1 MLDNVV
7 SMFDDRKALVGKIK
21 KAAYEANMPVYREKY
36 GHFYTEMINA
46 VEGSEDETNVANEI
60 ADCFVKQVFDG
71 FAKNG
76 KVGSGKVLDLNFMMV
91 YYFFPGLLLTGSDK
105 ATVVADAI
113 KAKWNATFNCGIE
126 YGTYDFIMEGFK
138 KKLFGFW

>member
-21 KAAYEANMPVYREKY
+21 KAAYEANMPVYCEKY
-36 GHFYTEMINA
+36 GHYYQEMVGA
-46 VEGSEDETNVANEI
+46 LEGREDEAAAAAEV
-60 ADCFVKQVFDG
+60 ADCFVKQIYDG

-76 KVGSGKVLDLNFMMV
+76 RVGSGKVLDLNFMMV
-91 YYFFPGLLLTGSDK
+91 YYFFPGLLLTGGDK
-105 ATVVADAI
+105 ATVIADAI
-113 KAKWNATFNCGIE
+113 KEKWNATFACGIE